1 MMDGNRDGDPTQ
13 VRIAW
18 RCTCF
23 NVRRASRAVTQ
34 FYDQIMAPCG
44 IKATQY
50 TMLGAVAMLGTASVT
65 ALSQQLNL
73 DRTTLTRNLKVLLKM
88 GLITISRG
96 KDRRERVAALT
107 DDGLTV
113 IKEATP
119 AWQEAQTS
127 LVKGLG
133 EDRLRRMLEDL
144 SDLDML
150 IERLEEKEH
159 LGQKTS
165 ISTIS

>member
-1 MMDGNRDGDPTQ
+1 
-13 VRIAW
+13 
-18 RCTCF
+18 
-23 NVRRASRAVTQ
+23 
-34 FYDQIMAPCG
+34 
-44 IKATQY
+44 
-50 TMLGAVAMLGTASVT
+50 MLGTASVT